1 LLAKVSVLTCHLSVF
16 LQKFDY
22 MNSEIIAGLNQEL
35 TNLCIDEQL
44 LELTKRFRGK
54 VAFSS
59 SLSIE
64 DQVITH
70 YIARLG
76 LDVKVFTLDTGRMF
90 PEVYDLIQRT
100 QSRYKIPIHISF
112 PDADQV
118 SEMVNNKGI
127 NLFYESVENRQL
139 CCSIRKIQPLK
150 KALKGYEVWIT
161 GLRREQSVTRT
172 DLNTIEWDS
181 QNSILKANPLLN
193 WTEEQVWDFITKNNI
208 PFNPLQTKGY
218 RSIGCQ
224 PCTRPVA
231 ADEDIRAG
239 RWWWEL
245 PEFKEC
251 GLHKH

>member
-1 LLAKVSVLTCHLSVF
+1 
-16 LQKFDY
+16 
-22 MNSEIIAGLNQEL
+22 M
-35 TNLCIDEQL
+35 
-44 LELTKRFRGK
+44 
-54 VAFSS
+54 
-59 SLSIE
+59 
-64 DQVITH
+64 
-70 YIARLG
+70 
-76 LDVKVFTLDTGRMF
+76 
-90 PEVYDLIQRT
+90 IQRT
-100 QSRYKIPIHISF
+100 QSRYKMPIHISF

-172 DLNTIEWDS
+172 DLNPIEWDS
-181 QNSILKANPLLN
+181 TNLIIKANPLLN
-193 WTEEQVWDFITKNNI
+193 WTEKQVWDFINENNI
-208 PFNPLQTKGY
+208 PFNPLQTRGY

-231 ADEDIRAG
+231 AVEDIRAG

-251 GLHKH
+251 GLHKHKAAFLNWVVLIEHLQAAFQFWKLRTRN